1 MMITTKNEL
10 TVVADR
16 VADQGAEVGVH
27 QVDLVVAIVERHLH
41 RTFPALIS
49 NKKNTKMTV

>member
-41 RTFPALIS
+41 QTFPALIS